1 MTQGQQ
7 ESLFMTYVSAC
18 NGFMYTDDLRKDKS
32 LSPHVRQSVNI
43 ICSRFEWIKKAME
56 LKTDSSVLKSI
67 DTLRFDEILRLMAS
81 LEDHEQDELEELIRD
96 FVKNIR
102 K

>member
-1 MTQGQQ
+1 MTQGQH

-43 ICSRFEWIKKAME
+43 ICNKFEWIKKAME
-56 LKTDSSVLKSI
+56 LKTDSSVLRTV
-67 DTLRFDEILRLMAS
+67 DTLRFDEILRLMS
-81 LEDHEQDELEELIRD
+81 CLNDEEQDDLEKLIRE
-96 FVKNIR
+96 FVKNIKR
-102 K
+102 